1 MLIWGFFFSSPFQG
15 CVNKPTSF
23 CRVALWDRVIRGFHL
38 VPPQP
43 WASPSVTWPL
53 RAAGCSPQT
62 PPASPPP
69 LLSVPSLIYPVIII
83 WEDPRARVSISQKAV
98 WSFLGTWSP
107 SQRQGHSQAQGWPGG
122 GSGFTIADQSP
133 PGRERTGNAPCPVP
147 LGDLWDP

>member
-1 MLIWGFFFSSPFQG
+1 MGQGHPWFSSSSSPALGLPVSHMAPQS
-15 CVNKPTSF
+15 CWLQPSDPSCLPSTSPL
-23 CRVALWDRVIRGFHL
+23 CPLS
-38 VPPQP
+38 QP
-43 WASPSVTWPL
+43 
-53 RAAGCSPQT
+53 RACM
-62 PPASPPP
+62 PASSGQTQA
-69 LLSVPSLIYPVIII
+69 LVGSGKFLIYPVITI